1 VTLVLG
7 IGLRAGTPYEEL
19 RELVRAALEEV
30 GAVGAAQVS
39 QVVTVHGREA
49 EPGLVRLAASL
60 GAELIA
66 VAADELAAQAV
77 PTPSASVERLAG
89 TSSVAEAAV
98 VLTGAELVVPKRRS
112 AGATVSVGRLRV
124 AGPDGVRARQTD
136 EPER

>member
-19 RELVRAALEEV
+19 RELVRTALEEV
-30 GAVGAAQVS
+30 GAVHVS
-39 QVVTVHGREA
+39 QVLTVHGRES

-66 VAADELAAQAV
+66 VATDALAAQPV
-77 PTPSASVERLAG
+77 PTPSESVERLAG
-89 TSSVAEAAV
+89 TPSVAEAAV
-98 VLTGAELVVPKRRS
+98 VLSGAEVVVPKRRS
-112 AGATVSVGRLRV
+112 AGATVAVGRLRV